1 LVLGLATAAPAPAQ
15 VLEIGPDGGVT
26 TYSRPA
32 VFSSDGVRP
41 LSPAPT
47 DANPAPAE
55 VSRAIRD
62 SAERHAVSAPLAE
75 AVAWQESRFRQ
86 AVVSPKGAVGVM
98 QLMPATA
105 RRLGVDPADLK
116 GNIDGGVAYLGQM
129 IARFGDLPRA
139 LAAYN
144 AGPEAVERF
153 GGVPPFAETRAYVSN
168 ILRRLPAATFGAS
181 AE

>member
-1 LVLGLATAAPAPAQ
+1 LVLGLAAAAPTLAQ
-15 VLEIGPDGGVT
+15 VLDIGPGGGVT
-26 TYSRPA
+26 TYSGPA
-32 VFSSDGVRP
+32 VFSTDGVRSLTP
-41 LSPAPT
+41 PTAPA
-47 DANPAPAE
+47 APAE
-55 VSRAIRD
+55 VSQAIRE

-86 AVVSPKGAVGVM
+86 AAVSSKGAVGVM

-105 RRLGVDPADLK
+105 RQLGVDPADLK

-144 AGPEAVERF
+144 AGPQAVERF
-153 GGVPPFAETRAYVSN
+153 RGVPPFAETRAYVSN
-168 ILRRLPAATFGAS
+168 ILRRLPAAAAFGAS
-181 AE
+181 AQ